1 MYVHPHA
8 CSGCRHRCSMQS
20 SVRVQAPML
29 NVVVALGT
37 PNRDDYIRHHGAQ
50 HAYQPGRLLS
60 VRGPSVCLCHLDG
73 EDFTVV
79 DRKIFS
85 VQVAQTDRRPHR
97 CLM

>member
-37 PNRDDYIRHHGAQ
+37 PNRDDCIRHHGAQ
-50 HAYQPGRLLS
+50 HAYQQAGCCPSEGR
-60 VRGPSVCLCHLDG
+60 PSVCATRTEKILRSSTVKSSLSRWHRRT
-73 EDFTVV
+73 ED
-79 DRKIFS
+79 R
-85 VQVAQTDRRPHR
+85 TDA
-97 CLM
+97 